1 MAEEVKTGI
10 EGLHGLLDGVFRRA
24 LKTPLG
30 SVVEGILTTPEGH
43 DAARKIATEGIQ
55 TIKTAAG
62 EISRSAQIALLE
74 ARLKTLRKT
83 P

>member
-1 MAEEVKTGI
+1 MADEVKTGI
-10 EGLHGLLDGVFRRA
+10 DGLHGLLDGVFRTA

-30 SVVEGILTTPEGH
+30 SVVEGILTTPEGQ
-43 DAARKIATEGIQ
+43 DAARKIVTEGIQ
-55 TIKTAAG
+55 TVKTAAG